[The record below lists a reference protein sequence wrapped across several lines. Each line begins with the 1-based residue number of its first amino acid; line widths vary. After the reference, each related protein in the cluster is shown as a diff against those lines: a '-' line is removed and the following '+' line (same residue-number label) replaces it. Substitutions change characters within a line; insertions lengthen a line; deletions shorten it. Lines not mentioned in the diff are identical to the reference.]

1 MKEDARLSSDVDR
14 SLATAQSM
22 GSSVS
27 QYEYIHFTDNAIY
40 AFQTMQLLDILVDD
54 EAIPYLILATDVP
67 SILLVYAEQLAFT
80 NSNVSNQDGVHC
92 DRGEMLRTC
101 QPFTDWHESF
111 ASDCTRLFVGQD
123 CIRPNVMYTAAYTYL
138 YLII

>member
-40 AFQTMQLLDILVDD
+40 ACQTMQLLDILVDD
-54 EAIPYLILATDVP
+54 EAIILSVLSLHVKSFLPEGIELITA
-67 SILLVYAEQLAFT
+67 
-80 NSNVSNQDGVHC
+80 NS
-92 DRGEMLRTC
+92 GE
-101 QPFTDWHESF
+101 S
-111 ASDCTRLFVGQD
+111 
-123 CIRPNVMYTAAYTYL
+123 
-138 YLII
+138 